1 MEYCRKNALHYL
13 KINKIIILG
22 CVLVSSNVILQKHDE
37 LREELKGEEIENV
50 ETDRS
55 FIPSNGW
62 IYRNPIFPSEFE
74 LKIK

>member
-1 MEYCRKNALHYL
+1 M
-13 KINKIIILG
+13 
-22 CVLVSSNVILQKHDE
+22 SSSVILQNQDE
-37 LREELKGEEIENV
+37 LRAELKGEEIENV

-74 LKIK
+74 LKSK